1 MNTPAW
7 LKPGAYGAALGATT
21 LAIVGFSWGGWVTDS
36 TAQQK
41 AKIEV
46 IAALAEIC
54 LRQSKHDPQ
63 IAQRLIEL
71 RKTVRYNRS
80 YLIMKAGWATMPGG
94 TEANRQVATACVE
107 KLGL

>member
-46 IAALAEIC
+46 IAA
-54 LRQSKHDPQ
+54 
-63 IAQRLIEL
+63 
-71 RKTVRYNRS
+71 
-80 YLIMKAGWATMPGG
+80 
-94 TEANRQVATACVE
+94 
-107 KLGL
+107 

>member
-1 MNTPAW
+1 MAKAW
-7 LKPGAYGAALGATT
+7 CLRRGTRRHHFGHCRFLLGR
-21 LAIVGFSWGGWVTDS
+21 VGDGLDCS
-36 TAQQK
+36 

-80 YLIMKAGWATMPGG
+80 YLIMKAGWATMPGT